1 MGLRKNVVTIL
12 QIIKLFMDVCI
23 CQKSTFRNSLDNYFL
38 ARGVKIFF
46 YHQKIKVTNL
56 KFDFHKNLNARFF
69 FSIKVWQNVESITCF
84 PTSYGFVVL
93 EIFFVKSRSSFFC
106 FQRWKTWHFVPPI
119 NDFVDI
125 ERELKGVITVRTE
138 ERTRKKDRSVS
149 LISTVLFCANRQF
162 KCSDLVVQRW
172 CLR

>member
-69 FSIKVWQNVESITCF
+69 FFN
-84 PTSYGFVVL
+84 
-93 EIFFVKSRSSFFC
+93 KSLAKR
-106 FQRWKTWHFVPPI
+106 RI
-119 NDFVDI
+119 NH
-125 ERELKGVITVRTE
+125 
-138 ERTRKKDRSVS
+138 
-149 LISTVLFCANRQF
+149 LF
-162 KCSDLVVQRW
+162 SD
-172 CLR
+172 